1 MNTMKDVLIQYMKR
15 FSDLSESELR
25 KLTIDIPVATF
36 KKGTVLLHQG
46 EVPNKCYFVLK
57 GCVRLYGV
65 DEHGNENTF
74 NFFTEEQSVTIFN
87 QHTPDKISPY
97 SLSCLEDC
105 TLIVGDL
112 STEQEA
118 YNMHPVLEELT
129 RKMIEED
136 LGTMR
141 DDFSSFISSTPE
153 ERYQNLVKKRP
164 GLIDRVPQ
172 YQLAS
177 YLGIKPESLSRIK
190 KRSVANLRIVD

>member
-1 MNTMKDVLIQYMKR
+1 MKDVLIQYMKR

-25 KLTIDIPVATF
+25 KLTIDLPVATF
-36 KKGTVLLHQG
+36 KKGTILLQQG
-46 EVPNKCYFVLK
+46 EVPDKCYFVLK

-65 DEHGNENTF
+65 DENGNENTF

-87 QHTPDKISPY
+87 HHTPDKVSPY

-118 YNMHPVLEELT
+118 YDMHPALEELT

-136 LGTMR
+136 LGAMR
-141 DDFSSFISSTPE
+141 DDFSSFISSSPE
-153 ERYQNLVKKRP
+153 ERYQNLMEKRP
-164 GLIDRVPQ
+164 DLINRVPQ

>member
-1 MNTMKDVLIQYMKR
+1 MKDVLIQYMKR

-25 KLTIDIPVATF
+25 KLTVDIPVATF
-36 KKGTVLLHQG
+36 KKGTILLHQG
-46 EVPNKCYFVLK
+46 EVPDKCYFVLE
-57 GCVRLYGV
+57 GCLRLYGV
-65 DEHGNENTF
+65 DKKGNETTF

-87 QHTPDKISPY
+87 QHTPDKVSPY

-118 YNMHPVLEELT
+118 YDMHPVLEELT

-136 LGTMR
+136 LGAMR

-153 ERYQNLVKKRP
+153 ERYQNLMEKRP
-164 GLIDRVPQ
+164 DLINRVPQ

>member
-1 MNTMKDVLIQYMKR
+1 MKDVLIQYMKR

-25 KLTIDIPVATF
+25 KLTINIPVSTF

-46 EVPNKCYFVLK
+46 EVPDKCYFVLK

-65 DEHGNENTF
+65 DENGNENTF

-118 YNMHPVLEELT
+118 YDMHPVLEELT
-129 RKMIEED
+129 RKMMEED
-136 LGTMR
+136 LGAMR
-141 DDFSSFISSTPE
+141 DEFSSFISSTPE

-164 GLIDRVPQ
+164 DLIDRVPQ